1 MYLNCCLLQ
10 LSYNSHFPL
19 YDRFFH
25 FCCFQ
30 GDVYRYDSCHFGDFS
45 WSDEKKDPVIDSYI
59 AWRLPQVVMSAE
71 VEHKLLDSE
80 EKDSVLGSK
89 AMRMRMKYA
98 VATHRH
104 NTSIGKEEKRQ
115 EKVEKSGEKEG
126 KVKTP
131 SRKRKV
137 EEEVQDDSGDDFE
150 SLADM
155 RKHILGDKFK
165 LPRRVPAATKSAK
178 KVKFV
183 KKSGNDEEKDVNEG
197 DKAVE
202 EEIVVEEEKVPEKV
216 GQQQLL
222 YV

>member
-1 MYLNCCLLQ
+1 M
-10 LSYNSHFPL
+10 
-19 YDRFFH
+19 
-25 FCCFQ
+25 
-30 GDVYRYDSCHFGDFS
+30 
-45 WSDEKKDPVIDSYI
+45 
-59 AWRLPQVVMSAE
+59 
-71 VEHKLLDSE
+71 
-80 EKDSVLGSK
+80 
-89 AMRMRMKYA
+89 
-98 VATHRH
+98 
-104 NTSIGKEEKRQ
+104 
-115 EKVEKSGEKEG
+115 EKSGEKER

-165 LPRRVPAATKSAK
+165 LPRRVPAATKSPKKSAK